1 MFRAVGLAESA
12 GGRAVTYARFD
23 IADVLRTVAI
33 DAARL
38 HESTSPE
45 SIADA
50 QQAAVVAAFCAGC
63 ATAADISGA
72 VVLPAEV
79 VRRRLAEVGITSA

>member
-1 MFRAVGLAESA
+1 
-12 GGRAVTYARFD
+12 VTYARFD

-45 SIADA
+45 AIADVQRA
-50 QQAAVVAAFCAGC
+50 DVVAAFCAGH
-63 ATAADISGA
+63 ATAEDISAA
-72 VVLPAEV
+72 VVLPVEV
-79 VRRRLAEVGITSA
+79 VRRRLAEMGIAAGE